1 MAIHEKATVELQVNG
16 EQARKEMQ
24 LMEQHALSLKARIVE
39 AQNAG
44 DTKKVKQLQ
53 KELKETNTT
62 LRAMRDNARNIDA
75 AMNNIGLAT
84 PKELRRL
91 LKDINA
97 KLNSGHI
104 ARGSEEWKKLKKH
117 RRGLAVPAKSRCPR
131 RLRFPMKSIFWD

>member
-1 MAIHEKATVELQVNG
+1 MIPKS
-16 EQARKEMQ
+16 QA
-24 LMEQHALSLKARIVE
+24 V
-39 AQNAG
+39 
-44 DTKKVKQLQ
+44 T
-53 KELKETNTT
+53 KELKETNIA

-104 ARGSEEWKKLKKH
+104 ARGSEEWKKYQAQLKLVNAEIRKVNDKLKNL
-117 RRGLAVPAKSRCPR
+117 RGG
-131 RLRFPMKSIFWD
+131 